1 MNALHC
7 DSKLVIDFVQE
18 VEASVD
24 NAPIFVDFDDKD
36 RSFRHRQRRRSTTEK
51 TVTTFKLLSYILY
64 HIIKILYEQNWLQFL
79 FAVKAT
85 ALKLLPK
92 FYPQFLSTEAS
103 YHMYA
108 TQWPVVNVEA
118 NFNFCA

>member
-1 MNALHC
+1 MTKRDHSDIRYDTRC
-7 DSKLVIDFVQE
+7 YFDVRSKADISQL
-18 VEASVD
+18 
-24 NAPIFVDFDDKD
+24 NLP
-36 RSFRHRQRRRSTTEK
+36 HRQRQRSTTEK
-51 TVTTFKLLSYILY
+51 TAITFNLLSYILY
-64 HIIKILYEQNWLQFL
+64 HIIKILHEQNWLQFL

-108 TQWPVVNVEA
+108 TQWPVVNVED